1 MCTEGQYDKTNP
13 LFSSSCSLQKFY
25 GSCGGLLY
33 FTVKYPAIGIQITNG
48 THEELYGFLRTGP
61 DIVINDQRRAS

>member
-1 MCTEGQYDKTNP
+1 M
-13 LFSSSCSLQKFY
+13 
-25 GSCGGLLY
+25 LY